1 MDLIQKINIKL
12 TVVVLIIFFLV
23 PDGAFGLTVKEEED
37 LSVKVMNAIV
47 KHYEFV
53 DDPVVVEYINS
64 IGNELVAY
72 LPEKLF
78 TYHFYVIKADEFN
91 AFATPAG
98 HIFVNSGLLMA
109 MDREDELAGI
119 LSHEIAHVYCRHI
132 SQSIE
137 RSKKIGMATLA
148 GIAAGVLA
156 GVAGNAEAASAIT
169 TGSQAAGMSAELAY
183 SRDNEM
189 QADQL
194 GIEYLNEAGY
204 SADGLLKILK
214 KIRSKQWFG
223 SEVVPTYLMTHPAVE
238 DRIAYISS
246 WLASHPENVALK
258 SETIDPKFQ
267 RAHTLVLT
275 RYGDEDIVMANLKAA
290 LRDHPD
296 DPLAH
301 YRYGLILARAGQRE
315 QGIEQIKIALE
326 KKAFDT
332 DILIDLGRIYYL
344 DGQNDKALSLL
355 QNVHSMKPEDPECIL
370 YLGRTLSDMGRFK
383 EASANYQSLVE
394 KYPQYDQ
401 GFFLLGQS
409 LGKEGQLGDAHYYLG
424 IFYLKEGDFKSAT
437 VHFKRALKYT
447 EGVQSERRQKI
458 EQILAKLQKK
468 KSDKQQ

>member
-1 MDLIQKINIKL
+1 MTLFQKIKINL
-12 TVVVLIIFFLV
+12 TVLVLIVVFFAPQL
-23 PDGAFGLTVKEEED
+23 AFGLTVKEEED
-37 LSVKVMNAIV
+37 LSRKVMNAILQ
-47 KHYEFV
+47 HYEFV

-78 TYHFYVIKADEFN
+78 TFHFYVVKAAEFN

-98 HIFVNSGLLMA
+98 HIFVNSGLLIA
-109 MDREDELAGI
+109 MDSEDELAGI

-156 GVAGNAEAASAIT
+156 GVAGSPEAASAIT
-169 TGSQAAGMSAELAY
+169 MGSQAAGVTAELAY
-183 SRDNEM
+183 TRDNEM

-194 GIEYLNEAGY
+194 GLEYLNKAGY

-214 KIRSKQWFG
+214 KIRGKQWFG

-238 DRIAYISS
+238 DRIAYVGS
-246 WLASHPENVALK
+246 WLASHPENQALK
-258 SETIDPKFQ
+258 SDTPDPKFD
-267 RAHTLVLT
+267 RTHTLVLT

-296 DPLAH
+296 DPQAH

-315 QGIEQIKIALE
+315 QGIDQLKEALE

-332 DILIDLGRIYYL
+332 DILIDLGRIYFL
-344 DGQNDKALSLL
+344 DGQYDKALGIL
-355 QNVHSMKPEDPECIL
+355 QNVQRMKPDDPECVL
-370 YLGRTLSDMGRFK
+370 YLGRTQVEMGQLK
-383 EASANYQSLVE
+383 AASANFQSLVE
-394 KYPQYDQ
+394 KYPQYVY
-401 GFFLLGQS
+401 GYFFLGDS
-409 LGKEGQLGDAHYYLG
+409 LGKEGNLGDAHYYLG
-424 IFYLKEGDFKSAT
+424 IFYLKQRDLKSAI
-437 VHFKRALKYT
+437 VHFKRALKHT
-447 EGVQSERRQKI
+447 QADQQERRQKI
-458 EQILAKLQKK
+458 EEMLAKLQKTKSK
-468 KSDKQQ
+468 KE